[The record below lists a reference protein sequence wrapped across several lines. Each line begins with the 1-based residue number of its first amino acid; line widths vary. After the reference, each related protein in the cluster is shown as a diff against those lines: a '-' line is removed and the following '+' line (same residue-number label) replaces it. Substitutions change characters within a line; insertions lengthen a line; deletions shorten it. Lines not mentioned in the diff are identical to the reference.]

1 MFPEQ
6 PYLSQ
11 CPSCSAQIDVS
22 ALEPFAKIN
31 CPECKQSV
39 RVRRK
44 FDHFLIIKQIGEGGM
59 SRVFEA
65 EDETLGRRVAL
76 KILNRTYSRDAARMA
91 QFQQEALTTARVTHP
106 NVIKLYSVGYDQ
118 GHFFIAM
125 ELVNGGSLEGRI
137 KRDGQVPEKDALRI
151 GRQVAEG
158 LRAAFRMGLLHRDV
172 KPANILFTEDGTA
185 KVVDFGL
192 ALFTNLKDE
201 TGEIWATPYYV
212 APEKVIDNEE
222 DFRSDLFSLG
232 ATLYHALT
240 GRPPHKASS
249 NSIHELRMIKCRRVS
264 LEETGMPFAP
274 RTEHVVDRLVAFKPE
289 DRPESYDAAV
299 DELRLAEGLTGRA
312 VMSRMSMRRKVAITA
327 VAATVLAYSIGW
339 LMTLVA
345 TTKPVAQYGSSTTL
359 NNSSLLGG
367 TTTVSSGQVN
377 LSELFLGAR
386 KTLIEGKVKQAE
398 HQFEDLINA
407 VTGPQTP
414 ARQQTVNWARFNA
427 AICAVMGE
435 QPGRV
440 RKMLAE
446 IGKEPNGE
454 DASATAFFVKVSK
467 LMGDN
472 LGLGKSPDELG
483 YNDANEEAMGYLI
496 HGLAQWHFGDPLQ
509 GARNLLKFLDSRQV
523 ELRLEWMDQYRGLI
537 AGYAEDLRRVT
548 LLMAKPD
555 AKLPLVQAEALLAET
570 TQVKN
575 ILKTQGRV
583 RGLLDQRI
591 EKLSRSI
598 REQKLVSERAD
609 MKKQMDFRNHEL
621 NQLADLTE
629 SLSNLVR
636 GYDFSPAINI
646 LNGMQFKSPEVQASV
661 DSKLYLYTG
670 ARDFMSQLFGDLA
683 SRGWTGRLMRQ
694 GAAPLDGRVTKATLR
709 DITVTLSNGEL
720 TIQMDQIAPDM
731 LVDMAQFFAG
741 QVSDST
747 DWYRRQELI
756 AIFARV
762 EGQQAI
768 ANTVAGQLM
777 EENRPFRARWLKI
790 LQSGT

>member
-11 CPSCSAQIDVS
+11 CPSCAAQIDVS

-44 FDHFLIIKQIGEGGM
+44 FDHFIIIKQIGEGGM

-125 ELVNGGSLEGRI
+125 ELVNGGSLEARI

-192 ALFTNLKDE
+192 ALFTDRKDE

-212 APEKVIDNEE
+212 SPEKVIDNEE

-240 GRPPHKASS
+240 GRPPHKANS

-274 RTEHVVDRLVAFKPE
+274 RTVHIIDRLVAFKPE
-289 DRPESYDAAV
+289 ERPPSYDAAV

-312 VMSRMSMRRKVAITA
+312 VMSRMSMRRKLVIGAA
-327 VAATVLAYSIGW
+327 AATVLAYSVGW
-339 LMTLVA
+339 LMTVVS
-345 TTKPVAQYGSSTTL
+345 TTKPVAQYGTKTSLNQQALLGESTTI
-359 NNSSLLGG
+359 SVGEEKSTAGYRFIQAQ
-367 TTTVSSGQVN
+367 TTLFAGKFVEAEKQFDHIIANGVRQPT
-377 LSELFLGAR
+377 LSWARYNAALCALIGEKRRRAEELFAAM
-386 KTLIEGKVKQAE
+386 GKDA
-398 HQFEDLINA
+398 
-407 VTGPQTP
+407 
-414 ARQQTVNWARFNA
+414 
-427 AICAVMGE
+427 
-435 QPGRV
+435 
-440 RKMLAE
+440 
-446 IGKEPNGE
+446 
-454 DASATAFFVKVSK
+454 DASDDPTMPFFRK
-467 LMGDN
+467 LSRHMAEN
-472 LGLGKSPDELG
+472 LGLGQKPEQLDYKDTS
-483 YNDANEEAMGYLI
+483 EEAMGFLAQ
-496 HGLAQWHFGDPLQ
+496 GLAQWHFGDPVV
-509 GARNLLKFLDSRQV
+509 GARSLAKFLNSRQTDPD
-523 ELRLEWMDQYRGLI
+523 LEWMDQYRQLI
-537 AGYAEDLRRVT
+537 GPYAEDLQRVRT
-548 LLMAKPD
+548 LERPD
-555 AKLPLVQAEALLAET
+555 NNLSIPEAEALLAET
-570 TQVKN
+570 QKVKGE
-575 ILKTQGRV
+575 LKTQGTIRSI
-583 RGLLDQRI
+583 LDRRI
-591 EKLSRSI
+591 SKLSRHV
-598 REQKLVSERAD
+598 REQKLAIERAD
-609 MKKQMDFRNHEL
+609 MKRQLEHRKREL
-621 NQLADLTE
+621 DQLGELT
-629 SLSNLVR
+629 STLPTLVR

-646 LNGMQFKSPEVQASV
+646 LKSIQFESPEVQGAV
-661 DSKLYLYTG
+661 EGKLYLYQG
-670 ARDFMSQLFGDLA
+670 ASDFLKQLFADLA
-683 SRGWTGRLMRQ
+683 TRGWTGRLMRQ
-694 GAAPLDGRVTKATLR
+694 GATPLDGHVTAATLR
-709 DITVTLSNGEL
+709 EMTVTLNKGALVIS
-720 TIQMDQIAPDM
+720 MDQVGPDM
-731 LVDMAQFFAG
+731 LIDMAQFFCS
-741 QVSDST
+741 QISDST
-747 DWYRRQELI
+747 DYYRRQELI
-756 AIFARV
+756 AIFARI

-768 ANTVAGQLM
+768 ANTVASQLM
-777 EENRPFRARWLKI
+777 DENRPFRVRWLKI